1 MDNISSINDWRVD
14 KKTGRD
20 ILTFNPTYNG
30 RKLIQDIESF
40 NLHKND
46 TVLII
51 KKGVDYLYPGFQKSP
66 TVPVIY
72 SPCCFGNSNMRAKEA
87 FLVSADDDEN
97 IKKSNSQVSKY
108 NIFFNGFHCFIG
120 KSTLTEKN
128 QSNDMS
134 KKISI

>member
-1 MDNISSINDWRVD
+1 LD
-14 KKTGRD
+14 G
-20 ILTFNPTYNG
+20 L
-30 RKLIQDIESF
+30 L
-40 NLHKND
+40 LH
-46 TVLII
+46 V
-51 KKGVDYLYPGFQKSP
+51 
-66 TVPVIY
+66 
-72 SPCCFGNSNMRAKEA
+72 
-87 FLVSADDDEN
+87 EN